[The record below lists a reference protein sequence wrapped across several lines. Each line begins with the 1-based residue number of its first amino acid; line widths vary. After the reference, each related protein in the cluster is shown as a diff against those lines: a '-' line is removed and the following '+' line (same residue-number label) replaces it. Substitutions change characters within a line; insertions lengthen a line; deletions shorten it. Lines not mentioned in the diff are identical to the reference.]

1 MLTTTFHARNIL
13 YIDSLDRSLPTL
25 YFHSHSLENN
35 LIQSSSL
42 FSPSSEQ
49 RKSLQTDDPVQEGW
63 HYLRL
68 SCRASHPLSR
78 GANRVGCDYMIT
90 DLCAILRWTAKCIC
104 AREWISQRGEVGVE
118 GKREVRNQGWRKGV
132 HSSDQ
137 LFRHTKPILYDVE
150 PRLA

>member
-1 MLTTTFHARNIL
+1 MFDLF
-13 YIDSLDRSLPTL
+13 DRPPCPPL
-25 YFHSHSLENN
+25 YFYTHSLENN
-35 LIQSSSL
+35 LFQRTSL

-49 RKSLQTDDPVQEGW
+49 RKSLQTDDPVQGGW

-68 SCRASHPLSR
+68 SCHAIHPLSR

-90 DLCAILRWTAKCIC
+90 GSCRDLTLDSEMYMR
-104 AREWISQRGEVGVE
+104 ARMNISSWNRARGRERLEIKAGGGE
-118 GKREVRNQGWRKGV
+118 GWM

>member
-13 YIDSLDRSLPTL
+13 YVDSLVHFLHFIFTPTL
-25 YFHSHSLENN
+25 SKI
-35 LIQSSSL
+35 IQSSSL

-68 SCRASHPLSR
+68 SCRASHPLSQ

-118 GKREVRNQGWRKGV
+118 GKRKVRNQGWRKGV